1 MKKVKRRTFSGH
13 VCEQEIYYVADT
25 AASAGKALRDRAPRL
40 RFKSE
45 EERAAHR
52 EGIARRAHT
61 RAFNANFGPTS
72 LYSTPTFDDAHEVYD
87 FRDAKRVLRNYI
99 RRLQRRYPEAVIF
112 AYLGRGENTERI
124 HAHMVT
130 EGIPEEALGGLW
142 GQGEVRKI
150 QNLHESCVRRSDGSE
165 IGRDY
170 SQLANYLYNH
180 WTPEQGGHRYYKSRT
195 AKKVEDPGERDVREC
210 KRSYSKEHPPA
221 APKAPEGYAY
231 FLTDIISTPYG
242 YMNFRYSLI
251 RVLTPTG
258 RPRRFDPPRVT
269 ERGNEGANL

>member
-1 MKKVKRRTFSGH
+1 MKRVKRRTFSGH
-13 VCEQEIYYVADT
+13 VCEQEIYWVAEG
-25 AASAGKALRDRAPRL
+25 AGVPMKARAPRL

-52 EGIARRAHT
+52 EGIAKRAHV
-61 RAFNANFGPTS
+61 RAFNANFGPMS
-72 LYSTPTFDDAHEVYD
+72 LYSTLTFDDAHEVYD

-99 RRLQRRYPEAVIF
+99 RRLQRRCPNSVIF
-112 AYLGRGENTERI
+112 AYLGRGKTTYRI

-130 EGIPEEALGGLW
+130 EGIPEEVLVELW
-142 GQGEVRKI
+142 GNGDVRAI
-150 QNLHESCVRRSDGSE
+150 QHLHESCVRKSDGSE

-195 AKKVEDPGERDVREC
+195 SKKVEDPKERDVREC
-210 KRSYSKEHPPA
+210 KRSYSRQHPPA
-221 APKAPEGYAY
+221 APKAPEGYEY

-251 RVLTPTG
+251 RVVTPTG
-258 RPRRFDPPRVT
+258 RPRRFEPPRVI
-269 ERGNEGANL
+269 ERGGEGPNL